1 MQLTNWMSFNFSS
14 ISKSFEYIHVYKIS
28 TYGWFTMDDR
38 FRIGTKHLL
47 WRKRQHVFFSIL
59 SFSTP
64 CSCLLRLAVTCLL
77 RARVRDFSAH
87 FAIKCSSLCTTNQ
100 GTSKRS
106 PASSTGF
113 TDYPSVSTSNKLLE
127 RSGMEQYPVMPSSLY
142 MKTKKN
148 QVYIEYFTVYIHHM
162 IHLCWPFI
170 VTMWG
175 WRPFP
180 VTILIKDKFPLSH
193 RIKT

>member
-1 MQLTNWMSFNFSS
+1 MVGLLWMIDFDLGPS
-14 ISKSFEYIHVYKIS
+14 IS
-28 TYGWFTMDDR
+28 YGEKGSMF
-38 FRIGTKHLL
+38 
-47 WRKRQHVFFSIL
+47 FFSIL

-127 RSGMEQYPVMPSSLY
+127 RSGMDQYPVMPSSLY
-142 MKTKKN
+142 IYMKTKKL
-148 QVYIEYFTVYIHHM
+148 QVYIEYFTVYINHM

-180 VTILIKDKFPLSH
+180 VTILIKDKFALSH

>member
-1 MQLTNWMSFNFSS
+1 M
-14 ISKSFEYIHVYKIS
+14 
-28 TYGWFTMDDR
+28 
-38 FRIGTKHLL
+38 
-47 WRKRQHVFFSIL
+47 RKRQHVFSPHYV

-127 RSGMEQYPVMPSSLY
+127 RSGMDQYPVMPSSLY
-142 MKTKKN
+142 IYIYIYENQKTSSI
-148 QVYIEYFTVYIHHM
+148 Y
-162 IHLCWPFI
+162 
-170 VTMWG
+170 
-175 WRPFP
+175 
-180 VTILIKDKFPLSH
+180 
-193 RIKT
+193 RIFHGLYQSYDPSMLAIYSYHVGMAPMPSYHFDQRQICTES

>member
-1 MQLTNWMSFNFSS
+1 MYTRYQHMVGLLWMIDFDLGPS
-14 ISKSFEYIHVYKIS
+14 IS
-28 TYGWFTMDDR
+28 YGEKGSMF
-38 FRIGTKHLL
+38 
-47 WRKRQHVFFSIL
+47 FFSIL

-127 RSGMEQYPVMPSSLY
+127 RSGMDQYPVMPSSLY

-175 WRPFP
+175 WRPCP
-180 VTILIKDKFPLSH
+180 VTILIKDKFALSH